1 MKQIME
7 NFNRFVSEEETEIL
21 EEQELLNEN
30 PLAVL
35 AGAGVLIA
43 LKTKAGRALIARV
56 LRITGNLCDKLN
68 RSVTKAIGNDSPRM
82 KKILDLSTELMPAR
96 LLMDEL
102 AEVLEE
108 LSDDEAKALNDALG
122 PAKLA
127 TPAGRLAIG
136 QQAGSKVLDVTDYK
150 EEPS

>member
-1 MKQIME
+1 ME
-7 NFNRFVSEEETEIL
+7 NFNRFVTEEEAETI

-43 LKTKAGRALIARV
+43 LKTRGGRALIARV
-56 LRITGNLCDKLN
+56 LRIAGNLCDKLN
-68 RSVTKAIGNDSPRM
+68 RSATKALGEDSPRM
-82 KKILDLSTELMPAR
+82 KKILDLTTELMPAR
-96 LLMDEL
+96 LIMDEL

-108 LSDDEAKALNDALG
+108 LSDEEAKALNDALG
-122 PAKLA
+122 PARIA

-136 QQAGSKVLDVTDYK
+136 QQAGSKVIDIKDDS
-150 EEPS
+150 EEEQ

>member
-1 MKQIME
+1 M
-7 NFNRFVSEEETEIL
+7 
-21 EEQELLNEN
+21 
-30 PLAVL
+30 

-82 KKILDLSTELMPAR
+82 KKILDL
-96 LLMDEL
+96 
-102 AEVLEE
+102 
-108 LSDDEAKALNDALG
+108 
-122 PAKLA
+122 A